1 MPSVIHSLLPSLN
14 IRSFPINY
22 RDKLPV
28 SSIRKLQPSARS
40 KHAKVKY
47 VQHRRRRQKNFQMR
61 SSHHSTIRP
70 QTGDRAA
77 NRCLDFIELV
87 LSVALLGDERRG
99 DGIALK

>member
-1 MPSVIHSLLPSLN
+1 MYN
-14 IRSFPINY
+14 I
-22 RDKLPV
+22 DAVGK
-28 SSIRKLQPSARS
+28 
-40 KHAKVKY
+40 
-47 VQHRRRRQKNFQMR
+47 KNFQMR